1 MVDLKRIREQP
12 EEVKAGLRK
21 KRADPELIDQ
31 ALRADRRRRELVHEV
46 ETLRAAQNKASQE
59 IARLAGAARE
69 ERIEEM
75 KRLAGHLKTIEPE
88 LQAADADLETVLL
101 RIPNLPHPEVPD
113 GGPDDAVTLREVGA
127 PPAFD
132 FAPRQPPR
140 DRAEESRTPA
150 GRRLRA
156 A

>member
-31 ALRADRRRRELVHEV
+31 ALRADRRRRELVHQV

-69 ERIEEM
+69 ERIAEM
-75 KRLAGHLKTIEPE
+75 KRLAGQPVGGVT
-88 LQAADADLETVLL
+88 DLRQLEH
-101 RIPNLPHPEVPD
+101 RS
-113 GGPDDAVTLREVGA
+113 GA
-127 PPAFD
+127 TQKVEARP
-132 FAPRQPPR
+132 
-140 DRAEESRTPA
+140 
-150 GRRLRA
+150 
-156 A
+156 